1 MKSKLKKFLMNPW
14 IVSTGSGLLVLIV
27 TVAIDYFS
35 AERIFTTFKKM
46 LIFIWSAIL
55 TFLNFEIK
63 VWWLLIGIAV
73 LLLGLYIYCKYLD
86 SKQSVPDKPEFL
98 KYTQDTILG
107 YKWDWHWEKGADGNY
122 YVDGLRPICPQ
133 CNTPLVIG
141 RAGFGNVYTCLRCNT
156 NTNRPLPC
164 TEDVEMLILDNIKKM
179 FFPNG

>member
-1 MKSKLKKFLMNPW
+1 MNPW
-14 IVSTGSGLLVLIV
+14 IVSTGSGLLVLVV

-35 AERIFTTFKKM
+35 AKRIFTTFNKM

-73 LLLGLYIYCKYLD
+73 LFLGLYIYCKYLD
-86 SKQSVPDKPEFL
+86 SKQSVPDEPEFL

-141 RAGFGNVYTCLRCNT
+141 YAGFRDVYTCLRCNT
-156 NTNRPLPC
+156 DTNRPLPRI
-164 TEDVEMLILDNIKKM
+164 ENVEMLILDNIKKM
-179 FFPNG
+179 SFPNG